1 VADSAHGEYGA
12 TVAKWRLSRRLIAMR
27 QRTGLSTPQVDAK
40 LHWERG
46 RLQRIQS
53 NRWSLPDISTVR
65 DLLRFYNASD
75 KEQEEAIDL
84 ALHARTRLWW
94 REYLGDSKDK
104 NRVFENEFPGFE
116 NDAHRITIYLPLVIP
131 GLLQTPAYMQALLQ
145 AGMKPPAWRK
155 RAMEARLRRQQ
166 ILERTDG
173 TAPRLTAVITE
184 ASLMYHV
191 GSKADRRN
199 QIDHMASM
207 SQRPNVDLRLI
218 RFEDGPQPGM
228 CGPINIFDFP
238 DDEDPSI
245 VFMETDT
252 SIREVTGSEEARAY
266 IDALAR
272 VRSGSLAPA
281 ATTVYLERLADTLK

>member
-1 VADSAHGEYGA
+1 MADSAHGEYGA
-12 TVAKWRLSRRLIAMR
+12 TVAKWRLSRRLTAMR
-27 QRTGLSTPQVDAK
+27 KRTDLSTPQVDAK

-53 NRWSLPDISTVR
+53 NRWTLPDVSTVR
-65 DLLRFYNASD
+65 DLLRFYNATD
-75 KEQEEAIDL
+75 KEQQEAIDL
-84 ALHARTRLWW
+84 TLHARARLWW
-94 REYLGDSKDK
+94 REYVGDGKDK

-116 NDAHRITIYLPLVIP
+116 NDAHRITSYLPLVIP
-131 GLLQTPAYMQALLQ
+131 GLLQTPAYMEALLQ
-145 AGMKPPAWRK
+145 AGMKPPSWRK

-191 GSKADRRN
+191 GSKADRHD
-199 QIDHMASM
+199 QIAHLITM

-228 CGPINIFDFP
+228 CGPINVFDFP

-252 SIREVTGSEEARAY
+252 AVREVTSAEEARAY

-272 VRSGSLAPA
+272 VRSGSLASA
-281 ATTVYLERLADTLK
+281 ATTAYLEKLADTLK